1 MRDLEAE
8 RIASEAKMAWPGW
21 KKVIDG
27 RPTDLNVER
36 LRRSS
41 SPQDYGTMLRLAS
54 EMILLTDEDLSAHPD
69 LWSCLRDR
77 GFDPGFVDTVAKTY
91 WKRAC
96 WIVDGIPY
104 SNVILDDRC
113 RAARR
118 LMAHLLRSV
127 CWLIEQESQ
136 VR

>member
-1 MRDLEAE
+1 MRDLIEGQ
-8 RIASEAKMAWPGW
+8 SL
-21 KKVIDG
+21 
-27 RPTDLNVER
+27 DLNVKR

-54 EMILLTDEDLSAHPD
+54 EMRSLRDKDLSTHPD
-69 LWSCLRDR
+69 LWSCLVAR
-77 GFDPGFVDTVAKTY
+77 GFDPGFVDSVAKPY

-104 SNVILDDRC
+104 SHIILDDGC
-113 RAARR
+113 RAVRR

-127 CWLIEQESQ
+127 CGLIEQESQ
-136 VR
+136 GR

>member
-1 MRDLEAE
+1 MQDLIE
-8 RIASEAKMAWPGW
+8 
-21 KKVIDG
+21 G
-27 RPTDLNVER
+27 RPTDLNVDR

-54 EMILLTDEDLSAHPD
+54 EMILLTDSDVSAHPD
-69 LWSCLRDR
+69 PWTCLGAG
-77 GFDPGFVDTVAKTY
+77 GFDPGFVDTVAKPY

-96 WIVDGIPY
+96 WIIDGIPY
-104 SNVILDDRC
+104 SDIILDDSC

-127 CWLIEQESQ
+127 YGLIERESQ
-136 VR
+136 A